1 MTDGTAPAAGEDLA
15 VAPSDLTVDLSGTV
29 AVVIGASQGIG
40 AAIAVA
46 LAASGSQVIAA
57 ARNTEGLE
65 RTRAASAPASAHP
78 VDVRTVDVTTPDS
91 IAALAEAVTA
101 AHGAPTILVNSAGG
115 ALSKPAFDVTVGE
128 WDDLMHTHVRGTW
141 LACQAFGR
149 AMARAGYGKIINLSS
164 TWAVTVAPNRSAYAV
179 AKAAVDH
186 MTAALATE
194 WAPVG
199 IRVNAIAPTATLTP
213 RVVAHVSGDPARE
226 RHITDRIPLG
236 RLATT
241 GDVVGSALFLASRA
255 ADFVTGHTLFVDGGW
270 RASK

>member
-1 MTDGTAPAAGEDLA
+1 MTDGTAPATGDLA
-15 VAPSDLTVDLSGTV
+15 APASDLTVDLSGTV
-29 AVVIGASQGIG
+29 SVVVGASQGIG

-46 LAASGSQVIAA
+46 LAASGSRVVAA
-57 ARNTEGLE
+57 ARNAEGLE
-65 RTRAASAPASAHP
+65 QTRAAAEPHAAHP
-78 VDVRTVDVTTPDS
+78 VDVRTVDVTMPDS
-91 IAALAEAVTA
+91 IHQLAAAVTG

-115 ALSKPAFDVTVGE
+115 ALSKPAFDVTVDE
-128 WDDLMHTHVRGTW
+128 WDLLMNTHVRGTW

-149 AMARAGYGKIINLSS
+149 AMAAAGYGKIINLSS
-164 TWAVTVAPNRSAYAV
+164 TWAVTVAPNRSVYAI
-179 AKAAVDH
+179 AKAGVDH

-194 WAPVG
+194 WAPLG

-213 RVVAHVSGDPARE
+213 RVVAAVSGDPATE

-255 ADFVTGHTLFVDGGW
+255 ADFVTGHTVFVDGGW